1 MHKSEGMDG
10 ENPTALRGASEEPGE
25 EVELVD
31 DADSTEGMTLLE
43 HLEEVRWTI
52 AKSLIALGL
61 GCVLVM
67 VFLTAFARLLLWPYE
82 FATRGYEHVT
92 MEGLIN
98 TSFLGVFSVIFQ
110 LMLIGGLGLALPVIL
125 YFFGSFVAPGLTPA
139 EKRMLRPGCAAALG
153 LFLLGATF
161 SFFVLLP
168 AGLRASVVFN
178 DMLGF
183 QLFVTASS
191 YYGLLTFAVL
201 GVGLAFELPLII
213 VLCIYIGI
221 LNTDQL
227 RRFRRYS
234 IVLFLVLA
242 AIITPTPDPITF
254 LFLAVP
260 MSLLYETAIYLGSKV
275 ERRRAEREAA
285 EGW

>member
-1 MHKSEGMDG
+1 MSEEKG
-10 ENPTALRGASEEPGE
+10 TALHEEAE
-25 EVELVD
+25 ESTEVEVLED
-31 DADSTEGMTLLE
+31 TGDSGGMTLLE
-43 HLEEVRWTI
+43 HLEELRWTI
-52 AKSLIALGL
+52 FKSLIAFAL
-61 GCVLVM
+61 GCGIVM
-67 VFLTAFARLLLWPYE
+67 GFLTFFADLLRWPYE

-110 LMLIGGLGLALPVIL
+110 LMFIGGLGLSLPVVL
-125 YFFGSFVAPGLTPA
+125 YYFGSFVAPGLTPA
-139 EKRMLRPGCAAALG
+139 EKRMLRPGCLAALA
-153 LFLLGATF
+153 LFLIGALF

-168 AGLRASVVFN
+168 AGLRASVMFN

-191 YYGLLTFAVL
+191 YYGLLSFAVL

-213 VLCIYIGI
+213 VLCIYLGI
-221 LNTDQL
+221 LNTEQL

-234 IVLFLVLA
+234 VVLFLVLA
-242 AIITPTPDPITF
+242 AIVTPTPDPITF

-260 MSLLYETAIYLGSKV
+260 MSLLYETAIYMGAKV

-285 EGW
+285 DPWCADQP

>member
-1 MHKSEGMDG
+1 MDG
-10 ENPTALRGASEEPGE
+10 EKATAPRGETDEGSE
-25 EVELVD
+25 EVELMVD
-31 DADSTEGMTLLE
+31 SDASEGMTLLE
-43 HLEEVRWTI
+43 HLEDLRWTI
-52 AKSLIALGL
+52 FKSLIAFGI
-61 GCVLVM
+61 GCGLVM
-67 VFLTAFARLLLWPYE
+67 AFLTAFAKLLLWPYE

-92 MEGLIN
+92 MDGLIN

-153 LFLLGATF
+153 LFLSGAAF

-213 VLCIYIGI
+213 VLCIYIGV

-242 AIITPTPDPITF
+242 AIVTPTPDPITF

-260 MSLLYETAIYLGSKV
+260 MSILYETAIYLGSKV
-275 ERRRAEREAA
+275 ERRRAEREATDP
-285 EGW
+285 W